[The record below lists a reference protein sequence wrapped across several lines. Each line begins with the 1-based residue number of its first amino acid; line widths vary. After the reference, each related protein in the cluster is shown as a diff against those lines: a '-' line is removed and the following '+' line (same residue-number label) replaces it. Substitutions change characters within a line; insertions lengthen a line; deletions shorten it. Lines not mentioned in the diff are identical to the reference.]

1 MTRPATNS
9 RREFIPPTKRR
20 KMTRARRVS
29 IFLAAN
35 GICHI
40 CGKQIRD
47 GEKWD
52 VSHVI
57 PLNLGGAD
65 TDDNMRPAHKRC
77 HVEQTAKDKADIAE
91 RNRAIDTNYAGP
103 ETKRRGFRK
112 PPPSYKYDWQR
123 RGYAKP

>member
-1 MTRPATNS
+1 MTRHATNS
-9 RREFIPPTKRR
+9 RREFIAPTKRR

-65 TDDNMRPAHKRC
+65 ADDNMRPAHKRC

-91 RNRAIDTNYAGP
+91 RNRAVDTNYAGKP
-103 ETKRRGFRK
+103 KRPQSRFKRRVDGQVVYRATGEK
-112 PPPSYKYDWQR
+112 V
-123 RGYAKP
+123 